1 LLTGVGRYTEM
12 NYIFQMLKDNEQFEF
27 LLGKGLDKVNHNK
40 PSCYGYISAIFF
52 FFHQYSAFMKYVQ

>member
-1 LLTGVGRYTEM
+1 M